1 MIGIHALKKLC
12 AAALLPLVL
21 AGCLTPGEVA
31 LKRQFLL
38 APKLEIAPATPTPHT
53 LGVRPL
59 LSARPYT
66 LNMLYAGEDGALL
79 PRPDVFWAEEPAAT
93 LTRALIDALTQ
104 SGRFA
109 DAGDAANLS
118 RPEYLLTG
126 EVRKFHEDRSSTPA
140 RAVIELRLDLR
151 DVRNAKQIW
160 TTTLKDSVPLA
171 GDNPAELAKAMETA
185 IAQGVRTAAESI
197 SEVALP

>member
-59 LSARPYT
+59 VSARPYT

-79 PRPDVFWAEEPAAT
+79 PRADVFWAEEPSAT
-93 LTRALIDALTQ
+93 VSRALRDGLAQ

-109 DAGDAANLS
+109 DVGDAADLS
-118 RPEYLLTG
+118 RPEYTLTG
-126 EVRKFHEDRSSTPA
+126 ELRKFHEDRG
-140 RAVIELRLDLR
+140 RAAPVAVVEVRLELRQPR
-151 DVRNAKQIW
+151 AAQQVWSA
-160 TTTLKDSVPLA
+160 TLQASAPLA
-171 GDNPAELAKAMETA
+171 GASAADLARAMEKATA
-185 IAQGVRTAAESI
+185 DVVAQVSAAI
-197 SEVALP
+197 NGVALP